1 MGLGEIPLERGR
13 LNFGQGQKGKDLPVP
28 FEGLLVYREDLAA
41 LGENFFSQLFDFP
54 RNVP

>member
-1 MGLGEIPLERGR
+1 LAKGR
-13 LNFGQGQKGKDLPVP
+13 KGKDLPVL